1 MNRTALSWSAYAGMF
16 VFGIV
21 MALIGAIL
29 PALSGRLE
37 FGLADIGTLFLAMN
51 LAMLACSSFIGLAM
65 DRFGMKPPLL
75 AGPVLVAA
83 ALALIAS
90 AARFSA
96 LTPAVVLLGLGGGA
110 LNAATNTLIA
120 DIHDD
125 PRRKSAALNIL
136 GVFFGLGALF
146 MPFTISVLIAAFGIN
161 ALLLGSAVLCLGAAV
176 FAGSLKYPAPKQ
188 QHRLPVAEMP
198 RFLQSPLVL
207 LMSCLL
213 LFQSGMEFT
222 LGGYISTYMT
232 RGFGMTVGS
241 ASLVLAGYWASIMI
255 ARLVLS
261 RVLAAARPAIVV
273 VLCAAGAAAANVSL
287 ALAPNGTD
295 AVIGAC
301 LAGFALSGIFPTTL
315 GIAGARFRDFSGTVF
330 GILFTAALTGGT
342 ILPWVAGRIAAA
354 AGLSWVFAFAAAAFV
369 AISGLAMAIGRSE
382 R

>member
-83 ALALIAS
+83 ALGLIAV
-90 AARFSA
+90 AARFPA
-96 LTPAVVLLGLGGGA
+96 LIPAVMLLGLGGGG

-120 DIHDD
+120 DIHDH
-125 PRRKSAALNIL
+125 PRQKSAALNIL
-136 GVFFGLGALF
+136 GVFFGFGALF
-146 MPFTISVLIAAFGIN
+146 MPFAISLLLASFGIRT
-161 ALLLGSAVLCLGAAV
+161 LLLGSAVLCLGAAA
-176 FAGSLKYPAPKQ
+176 FAGTLRYPAPKQ

-198 RFLQSPLVL
+198 RFLKSTQVQVMAL
-207 LMSCLL
+207 LL

-222 LGGYISTYMT
+222 LGGYISTYLT

-241 ASLVLAGYWASIMI
+241 ASLVLAGYWASIMV

-261 RVLAAARPAIVV
+261 RALAAASPAVVV
-273 VLCAAGAAAANVSL
+273 VLCAAGAAAANVAL
-287 ALAPNGTD
+287 ALAGNGT
-295 AVIGAC
+295 AAAIGAC
-301 LAGFALSGIFPTTL
+301 LAGFTLSGIFPTTL
-315 GIAGARFRDFSGTVF
+315 GIAGAKFRDFSGTVF

-342 ILPWVAGRIAAA
+342 ILPWVAGQIAAA
-354 AGLSWVFAFAAAAFV
+354 AGLNWVFAFAAAAFV
-369 AISGLAMAIGRSE
+369 VIGFLGMVMRRSE
-382 R
+382 G